1 MVREPAIPTAQDINV
16 YDSLDERSA
25 IEHFLGKNLDEAETM
40 FRDSPYVLEDFMHMG
55 PKAFC
60 YYIQAFLSYLKS
72 DASTE
77 DSEGAYSFCCM
88 LEFWLEFDVRERVAA
103 LPALLDGVRYMISHA
118 DKFKNRVEID
128 PVKIL
133 EAFKRIQFESTSDE
147 EIRAQLDIPARLTKL
162 KTRLESL
169 MHAGKSNGLQS
180 QRS

>member
-1 MVREPAIPTAQDINV
+1 MLREPVVPTAQDINV

-25 IEHFLGKNLDEAETM
+25 IKHFLGKNLDEAETM

-77 DSEGAYSFCCM
+77 DSEGAFSFCSM

-118 DKFKNRVEID
+118 DKFKDRVELD
-128 PVKIL
+128 PALIL
-133 EAFKRIQFESTSDE
+133 EAIRSHQIDTRPDDE
-147 EIRAQLDIPARLTKL
+147 ILADLDLPARLAKL
-162 KTRLESL
+162 KSRLESL
-169 MHAGKSNGLQS
+169 LHAGQSNGIPS